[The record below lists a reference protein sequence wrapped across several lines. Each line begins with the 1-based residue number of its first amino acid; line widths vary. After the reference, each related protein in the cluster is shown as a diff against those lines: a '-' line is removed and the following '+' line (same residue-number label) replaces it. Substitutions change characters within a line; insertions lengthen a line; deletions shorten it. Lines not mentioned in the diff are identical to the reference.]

1 MILVDANLLLHAYNA
16 SSDRHA
22 GARNWLE
29 EVMSGSEPVGLA
41 WVTILAFLRIG
52 TNPRVFPYPL
62 SPAEASE
69 IVSQWL
75 QRPMVMI
82 LGASE
87 RHWDSLSGLLTTTQ
101 SRGPLVMD
109 AHLAALAIEHGAV
122 LCSTDRDF
130 TRFPGLRIVNPL
142 EQSSEH

>member
-16 SSDRHA
+16 SSDRHV

-82 LGASE
+82 LEPSE
-87 RHWDSLSGLLTTTQ
+87 RHWASLSGLLTTTQ

-109 AHLAALAIEHGAV
+109 AHLAALAVEHGAV
-122 LCSTDRDF
+122 LYSTDRDF
-130 TRFPGLRIVNPL
+130 ARFPGLRVRNPL
-142 EQSSEH
+142 ESS